1 MEAQNA
7 STEAQT
13 QINKL
18 ADVSVGDVIQ
28 STRHNEDETVV
39 EVTGNTIRTE
49 LRNGSE
55 RTHALDKTND
65 EMHADKGASFKLSG
79 NTDNRHFLT
88 VVEKAEEDN
97 TDETTTVENAEK
109 TETGTVRFT
118 VSTSQSEYN
127 ESYLA
132 EQHDGIPGAYKLVVS
147 PGTVDD
153 NLHNQMIQA
162 GKPHGVETI
171 DTA

>member
-1 MEAQNA
+1 MEAHNA
-7 STEAQT
+7 TNEAQT
-13 QINKL
+13 QINTL
-18 ADVSVGDVIQ
+18 ADVSVGDVIRRNRR
-28 STRHNEDETVV
+28 TETETVV
-39 EVTGNTIRTE
+39 EVTNNTVRTE
-49 LRNGSE
+49 LKDGSE

-79 NTDNRHFLT
+79 STDNRHFLT
-88 VVEKAEEDN
+88 VVETDRQDN
-97 TDETTTVENAEK
+97 TDETATVENVEK

-118 VSTSQSEYN
+118 VSNPQSEHN

-132 EQHDGIPGAYKLVVS
+132 EQHDNIPGAYKLVVS
-147 PGTVDD
+147 PETVGD
-153 NLHNQMIQA
+153 NLHKQMIQA